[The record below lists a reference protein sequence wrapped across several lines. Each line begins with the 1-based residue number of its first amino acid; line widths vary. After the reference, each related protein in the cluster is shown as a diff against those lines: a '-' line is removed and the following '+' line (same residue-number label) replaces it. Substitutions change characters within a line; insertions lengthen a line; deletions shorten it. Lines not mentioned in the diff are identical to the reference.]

1 MERQSIR
8 KFNGQI
14 VGYYEV
20 ESNGDKT
27 IKDFYGR
34 ILGYYKKGRDVTTT
48 FSGVIIAYGDI
59 SGIFFKNDFNV

>member
-8 KFNGQI
+8 KFSGQI

-20 ESNGDKT
+20 DSSGNKT

-34 ILGYYKKGRDVTTT
+34 ILGYYEKGRDATTD
-48 FSGVIIAYGDI
+48 FHRRIIGYGDI
-59 SGIFFKNDFNV
+59 SGIFFKDEFNI